1 MSLSTTINENCPHC
15 NSIQK
20 IEYYQTVNITVD
32 PNLKDK
38 VLNGKLNSKICTDCH
53 KEIKI
58 FSGLLYHD
66 MKNRLMFE
74 VKVSDKQDE
83 GTTEVLNEFKKNGYI
98 YREVYS
104 YPELVE
110 KINIFDNNLND
121 SVIENISN
129 KLKAM
134 LDESLKQIKEPD
146 SEINFNVIFKKIES
160 GFFKKKIVFYCFSHP
175 SQMMEMKYDFKNL
188 TESEKKNLFNIE
200 ILRS

>member
-1 MSLSTTINENCPHC
+1 MSLSTTISENCPHC
-15 NSIQK
+15 NSIQE
-20 IEYYQTVNITVD
+20 IEYYQTVNITAD

-38 VLNGKLNSKICTDCH
+38 VLNGTLNSKICTDCL
-53 KEIKI
+53 KEINI
-58 FSGLLYHD
+58 FSGFLYHD

-83 GTTEVLNEFKKNGYI
+83 RKTEVINEFKKNGYI
-98 YREVYS
+98 YREIYS

-110 KINIFDNNLND
+110 KIHIFDNNLND

-146 SEINFNVIFKKIES
+146 SEINFNVFFKKIEN

-188 TESEKKNLFNIE
+188 TESEKKNLYNIE